1 MPSRPNT
8 SIPTEFYRAAFEH
21 AADAVVAIGED
32 RTILAANEAA
42 AELFA
47 VPLNELLGASSMSFY
62 RAADEAS
69 ERVWASLSR
78 GLQVTAEVRIYG
90 RTGLLR
96 DVEVTT
102 KGHVVPGVHVA
113 ILRDVT
119 HRKLRDLSSRR
130 YELLREH
137 TEDVLLFISREGRIL
152 EANRA
157 AETTYGYT
165 RAELLSMSLR
175 DLRHESSLA
184 ELPGRFAEALERGVR
199 FETLHRRK
207 DGTAV
212 PVEVAS
218 RPAKVGGDEVLLSV
232 IREVTE
238 RRELH
243 AKLLEADRLWTFGM
257 MAAGVAHEIN
267 NPLAYVLANTE
278 VLARKLPSISRAA
291 KAASRGE
298 GGESAIERVSE
309 DLARCEEMLAVVTE
323 GLDRVR
329 SIVRDL
335 KTFSRNEPDEGTLV
349 DVHQVLDAALNVAH
363 SELRHRATL
372 AKSYGEPPPVRGS
385 TSRLGQVFLNLLVNA
400 AQAIPTERRREGE
413 VRVVTESTPTGWAR
427 IVIADD
433 GVGIPKSAQGRLFHA
448 FHTTKRGEGTGLG
461 LYISRTIVDAHGGR
475 IHVDSEEGVGTK
487 VTVELPPY
495 DSSLPHEAE
504 PSARTVI
511 PRRRV
516 LVVDDEPA
524 IGASMHALL
533 EPFHDVEFETSVAS
547 ATAKLERDA
556 TFDAILC
563 DVMMPGSSGV
573 DLLDW
578 LDDKIP
584 ELLPHLVLMSGGILD
599 ESLRDRVA
607 RSGVPCLDK
616 PLSSLDLMRII
627 EAAARRK

>member
-8 SIPTEFYRAAFEH
+8 SIPAEFYRAAFEH
-21 AADAVVAIGED
+21 AVDAVVAIAED
-32 RTILAANEAA
+32 RTILAANQAA
-42 AELFA
+42 ADLFA

-69 ERVWASLSR
+69 ERVWASLSQ

-119 HRKLRDLSSRR
+119 HRKIRDLSSRR

-137 TEDVLLFISREGRIL
+137 TEDVLLFISRDGRIL

-157 AETTYGYT
+157 AETTYGYS
-165 RAELLSMSLR
+165 RAELLSLTLR
-175 DLRHESSLA
+175 DLRHESTLA
-184 ELPGRFAEALERGVR
+184 ELPGRFAEAFERGVR

-218 RPAKVGGDEVLLSV
+218 RPAKVGDDQVLLSV

-278 VLARKLPSISRAA
+278 VLARTLPAISRAA

-298 GGESAIERVSE
+298 GGESAIERVSD

-413 VRVVTESTPTGWAR
+413 VRVVTESMPNGWAK

-433 GVGIPKSAQGRLFHA
+433 GVGIPKAAQGRLFHA

-495 DSSLPHEAE
+495 DSTLPREAE
-504 PSARTVI
+504 PSARTII

-516 LVVDDEPA
+516 LVVDDEPE

-547 ATAKLERDA
+547 ASAKLATDA
-556 TFDAILC
+556 AFDAILC
-563 DVMMPGSSGV
+563 DVMMPGASGV

-578 LDDKIP
+578 LDEHHPK
-584 ELLPHLVLMSGGILD
+584 LLSRLVLMSGGILD

-616 PLSSLDLMRII
+616 PLSSLDLMRTI